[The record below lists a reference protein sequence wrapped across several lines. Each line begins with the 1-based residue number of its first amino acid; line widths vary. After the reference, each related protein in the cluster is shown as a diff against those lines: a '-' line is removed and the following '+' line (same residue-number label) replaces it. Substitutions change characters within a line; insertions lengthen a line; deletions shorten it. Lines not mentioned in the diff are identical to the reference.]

1 MPESRGLESG
11 LVWVPEGW
19 ESESLGSIRMAAGRH
34 QGAGEGLVSVK
45 VQIYDGGG
53 LMVAVSTWALI
64 QAALG
69 WDLGC
74 AALWVA

>member
-1 MPESRGLESG
+1 M
-11 LVWVPEGW
+11 
-19 ESESLGSIRMAAGRH
+19 
-34 QGAGEGLVSVK
+34 SVK

-69 WDLGC
+69 WNLGC